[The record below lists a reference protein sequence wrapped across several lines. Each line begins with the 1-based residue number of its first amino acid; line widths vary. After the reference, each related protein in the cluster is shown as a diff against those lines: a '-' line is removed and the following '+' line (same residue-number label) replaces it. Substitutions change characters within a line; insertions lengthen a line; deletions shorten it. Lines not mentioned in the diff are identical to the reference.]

1 MGSDVEIER
10 LERELDD
17 LDPEVRAQ
25 ALARL
30 VALAEQGGMDLP
42 PERAAANMHC
52 HTFFSYNGY
61 GYSPTGLAWLGKKLG
76 LQAMGIV
83 DFDVLDGV
91 EEFLC
96 ACDAV
101 GLRGSTGMETRVFVP
116 EFAEREINS
125 PGEPGIFYHM
135 GIGFTSGC
143 APEGVAHI
151 LNGMRAR
158 AVERNRGLIERVNAY
173 LDPVEVDYTGDVLP
187 LTPAGNATE
196 RHITVAYAKVAA
208 RTVDDPAAFWSDKL
222 DLPRAEV
229 TQAIAD
235 PPVLHN
241 LIRSV
246 LMKQGGVGYVQPD
259 YRSFPSV
266 EEVNALVV
274 ACGALPCATW
284 LDGTSAGEHD
294 EKELLRLLIDK
305 GVVAL
310 NIVPDRNWNI
320 ADPETRQV
328 KVRNL
333 YAVVEL
339 ATALDL
345 PLNVGTEMNKAGLK
359 LVDDFEAPALAPV
372 RQAFLDGAMFIYGH
386 TVAQRAL
393 GIGYHSAWAQAELP
407 TRAERNA
414 FYTALGRR
422 VPPGRAGPERLRQV
436 EVGSPEG
443 IVGGMS

>member
-10 LERELDD
+10 LEPKLDD
-17 LDPEVRAQ
+17 LDPEVRAR

-30 VALAEQGGMDLP
+30 VALAEQGEVELP

-61 GYSPTGLAWLGKKLG
+61 GYSPTGLAWLGRKLG

-91 EEFLC
+91 KEFLS
-96 ACDAV
+96 ACYAV

-135 GIGFTSGC
+135 GIGFTSGR

-151 LNGMRAR
+151 LDGMRAR

-196 RHITVAYAKVAA
+196 RHITVAYAEVAA
-208 RTVDDPAAFWSDKL
+208 RTVDDPAAFWSVKL

-229 TQAIAD
+229 VQAIAD

-284 LDGTSAGEHD
+284 LDGTSAGEQD
-294 EKELLRLLIDK
+294 EEELLRLLIDK

-320 ADPETRQV
+320 ADPEARQV

-359 LVDDFEAPALAPV
+359 LVDDFEAPELAPV

-393 GIGYHSAWAQAELP
+393 GIGYQSAWAQAELP

-422 VPPGRAGPERLRQV
+422 VPPGRAGLERLRQIG
-436 EVGSPEG
+436 VGSPGE
-443 IVGGMS
+443 IVEGMS

>member
-1 MGSDVEIER
+1 M
-10 LERELDD
+10 
-17 LDPEVRAQ
+17 
-25 ALARL
+25 
-30 VALAEQGGMDLP
+30 
-42 PERAAANMHC
+42 
-52 HTFFSYNGY
+52 
-61 GYSPTGLAWLGKKLG
+61 
-76 LQAMGIV
+76 
-83 DFDVLDGV
+83 
-91 EEFLC
+91 
-96 ACDAV
+96 
-101 GLRGSTGMETRVFVP
+101 
-116 EFAEREINS
+116 
-125 PGEPGIFYHM
+125 
-135 GIGFTSGC
+135 
-143 APEGVAHI
+143 
-151 LNGMRAR
+151 
-158 AVERNRGLIERVNAY
+158 
-173 LDPVEVDYTGDVLP
+173 DYTGDVLP

-196 RHITVAYAKVAA
+196 RHITVAYAEVAA
-208 RTVDDPAAFWSDKL
+208 RTVDDPAAFWSVKL

-229 TQAIAD
+229 VQAIAD

-284 LDGTSAGEHD
+284 LDGTSAGEQD
-294 EKELLRLLIDK
+294 EEELLRLLIDK

-320 ADPETRQV
+320 ADPEARQV

-359 LVDDFEAPALAPV
+359 LVDDFEAPELAPV

-393 GIGYHSAWAQAELP
+393 GIGYQSAWAQAELP

-422 VPPGRAGPERLRQV
+422 VPPGRAGLERLRQIG
-436 EVGSPEG
+436 VGSPGE
-443 IVGGMS
+443 IVEGMS

>member
-17 LDPEVRAQ
+17 LNPETRAR

-30 VALAEQGGMDLP
+30 VALAAQGEVDLP

-52 HTFFSYNGY
+52 HTFYSYNGY
-61 GYSPTGLAWLGKKLG
+61 GYSPTGLAWLGRKLG

-91 EEFLC
+91 DEFLG

-101 GLRGSTGMETRVFVP
+101 GLRGSAGMETRVFVP

-135 GIGFTSGC
+135 GIGFTSGK

-151 LNGMRAR
+151 LDGMRAR
-158 AVERNRGLIERVNAY
+158 AEQRNRGLIERVNAY
-173 LDPVEVDYTGDVLP
+173 LDPVAVDYTRDVLP

-196 RHITVAYAKVAA
+196 RHITVAYADVAA
-208 RTVDDPAAFWSDKL
+208 RTVDDPAAFWSGKL
-222 DLPRAEV
+222 DLPQAQV
-229 TQAIAD
+229 AQAIED
-235 PPVLHN
+235 PPLLHN

-246 LMKQGGVGYVQPD
+246 LMKQGGVGYVEPD

-284 LDGTSAGEHD
+284 LDGTSAGEQN
-294 EKELLRLLIDK
+294 EEELLRLLIDK

-310 NIVPDRNWNI
+310 NIVPDRNWNL
-320 ADPETRQV
+320 ADPQEKRL

-339 ATALDL
+339 AAALDL
-345 PLNVGTEMNKAGLK
+345 PLNVGTEMNKVGLK
-359 LVDDFEAPALAPV
+359 LVDDFDAPELAPV
-372 RQAFLDGAMFIYGH
+372 GRAFLDGAMFIYGH
-386 TVAQRAL
+386 TAAQRAL
-393 GIGYHSAWAQAELP
+393 GLGFQSAWAQSELS

-414 FYTALGRR
+414 FYTALGCR
-422 VPPGRAGPERLRQV
+422 VPPGQAGLERLRGV
-436 EVGSPEG
+436 GVGSPED
-443 IVGGMS
+443 IVGEMS